1 MTDNNDHNNSVRP
14 NLSPSVGGALALANT
29 RKKRARNHST
39 TTKNCQ
45 HNLIVIRQ

>member
-29 RKKRARNHST
+29 RKNGPEIIQQQLKTVNT
-39 TTKNCQ
+39 
-45 HNLIVIRQ
+45 I